1 MKLQAKRNGRA
12 FAEIQMGLE
21 IVIQSELSQTEKNK
35 YCIISLTKVE
45 SGIQKTGTDELVC
58 KSEIETQMQRKHYE
72 CQGGEEDEL
81 GDWDN

>member
-1 MKLQAKRNGRA
+1 MEHYSVIECHLQRHGQTQR
-12 FAEIQMGLE
+12 
-21 IVIQSELSQTEKNK
+21 QSEVSQTEKNK